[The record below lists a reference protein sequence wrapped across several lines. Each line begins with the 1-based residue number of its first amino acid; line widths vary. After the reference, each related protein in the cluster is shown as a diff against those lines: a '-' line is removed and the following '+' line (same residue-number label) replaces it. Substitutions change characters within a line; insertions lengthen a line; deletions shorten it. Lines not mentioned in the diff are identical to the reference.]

1 MMRAATGIFGIVVMA
16 AVATGCGT
24 ESATESKS
32 TTTTTTTAAT
42 TTLRR
47 GDITDQDRA
56 FLAQLEDYWTEST
69 NRADLLQAGETACAR
84 MREGQKLEV
93 IAALSSGRVEGG
105 AVVGA
110 TGENLS
116 HAANLIHAAAV
127 AYCPDQLTGV
137 R

>member
-1 MMRAATGIFGIVVMA
+1 M
-16 AVATGCGT
+16 
-24 ESATESKS
+24 
-32 TTTTTTTAAT
+32 
-42 TTLRR
+42 RR
-47 GDITDQDRA
+47 GEITDQDKA
-56 FLAQLEDYWTEST
+56 FLSQLDDYWTKST
-69 NRADLLQAGETACAR
+69 DRADLLQAGDTACAR

-93 IAALSSGRVEGG
+93 IAALSSGRVEGD